1 MRRTGL
7 LILPVILLLAP
18 LVAGCSSVAAGLACG
33 VLLATGDHMIKDTAV
48 ETVALPISEA
58 EEITRQV
65 FRELSLHVL
74 EETPTRQDDGRLTR
88 WNFEAGVAI
97 GEVVSVDV
105 VLEKVSKNLTRIT
118 VEATKGWLRPDL
130 ATAQAVIME
139 ISIGA
144 NRKAA
149 QARPIRTG
157 FAPGG

>member
-18 LVAGCSSVAAGLACG
+18 LTAGCSSVAAGLACG
-33 VLLATGDHMIKDTAV
+33 VLLATGDHVIKDTAV
-48 ETVALPISEA
+48 ETVAVPISEA
-58 EEITRQV
+58 D
-65 FRELSLHVL
+65 ELSLHVL
-74 EETPTRQDDGRLTR
+74 EETPTRQDNGRLTR
-88 WNFEAGVAI
+88 WSFEVGVMA
-97 GEVVSVDV
+97 EELVSVDV
-105 VLEKVSKNLTRIT
+105 VLEKVSKNLTRVT

-130 ATAQAVIME
+130 ATAQTVITE

-149 QARPIRTG
+149 QARPVRTG

>member
-18 LVAGCSSVAAGLACG
+18 LTAGCSSVAAGLACG
-33 VLLATGDHMIKDTAV
+33 VLLATGDHVIKDT
-48 ETVALPISEA
+48 S